1 MKRTTYTTHPGEAVK
16 RVCPRKQAETP
27 RQRRDRLY
35 AQAAA
40 NGVRIRNL
48 GDGQFYVPSQRTDA
62 SGRPLGS
69 YLVQQLI
76 DGGLSCPC
84 EWGERRGPYTEDN
97 PYGCCAH
104 TAKVALYLE
113 RRARVLARLAAR
125 RALRLVAADADPA
138 PLAA

>member
-1 MKRTTYTTHPGEAVK
+1 MTRTTHTTHPADGATK
-16 RVCPRKQAETP
+16 RVCPRQATETP

-48 GDGQFYVPSQRTDA
+48 GDGRFYVPSQRTGPD
-62 SGRPLGS
+62 GRPLGS

-76 DGGLSCPC
+76 DGGLACPC

-97 PYGCCAH
+97 PMGCCAH

-113 RRARVLARLAAR
+113 RRARVLARLAERA
-125 RALRLVAADADPA
+125 ALRLAA
-138 PLAA
+138 